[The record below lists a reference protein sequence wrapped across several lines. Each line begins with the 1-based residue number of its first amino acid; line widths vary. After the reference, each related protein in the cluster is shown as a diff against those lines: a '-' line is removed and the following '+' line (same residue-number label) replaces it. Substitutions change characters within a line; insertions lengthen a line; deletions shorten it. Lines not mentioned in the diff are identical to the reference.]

1 MKKYVRA
8 NTGGKS
14 VYVVIELPTMQ
25 SDVPKLVGVFSSKSA
40 AESAAYKEDYTG
52 WRNIIPAVL
61 DKELI

>member
-1 MKKYVRA
+1 MKKYVRS

-40 AESAAYKEDYTG
+40 AENAAYKEDYTG
-52 WRNIIPAVL
+52 WRNIIPTVL